1 MSLGGRQVG
10 DDWEGRWWSQGKYF
24 HVNRPTFTSSILL
37 FSFDSF
43 IWNSFVVNQ
52 IKVDE
57 KIYTHVL
64 LNKIYPVNSIHTHE
78 ELPRFINISV
88 SFFVNTLK
96 KIFDKYIFTL
106 YMYTYFIYSN
116 QVAEQVS
123 KGKNI
128 FLPRFKKK

>member
-10 DDWEGRWWSQGKYF
+10 DDWEGWWWSQGKYF

-78 ELPRFINISV
+78 ELPRFIKV
-88 SFFVNTLK
+88 
-96 KIFDKYIFTL
+96 Y
-106 YMYTYFIYSN
+106 
-116 QVAEQVS
+116 
-123 KGKNI
+123 
-128 FLPRFKKK
+128 

>member
-1 MSLGGRQVG
+1 M
-10 DDWEGRWWSQGKYF
+10 
-24 HVNRPTFTSSILL
+24 
-37 FSFDSF
+37 
-43 IWNSFVVNQ
+43 NQ

-88 SFFVNTLK
+88 SFIVNTLK
-96 KIFDKYIFTL
+96 KNFEKYLFTL
-106 YMYTYFIYSN
+106 YMYMWFIYSN
-116 QVAEQVS
+116 QVAKQDT

-128 FLPRFKKK
+128 FVLRFKKK